1 MEHDTNLE
9 KVLKRLREINLK
21 LAPRKCKY
29 KLQEIL
35 YIGHVLSKDGLK
47 PDPRKVQAITEM
59 PEPENTTDLLRFM
72 GMVKYLSKFVPDLSE
87 KAAALNELLHKDNEW
102 VWDVP
107 QQKAY
112 DDVKQSIAH
121 ATILAYF
128 DVNKDVTL
136 TCDASQHG
144 LGAACLQNGRPVA
157 YASRALTETET
168 RYAQIEKELL
178 AVVFAC
184 TKFKNYICAKQVT
197 VETDHQPLISITKKP
212 LSAAPARLQR
222 MLMRLQSH
230 DIHLVYRKGK
240 DLVLADAL
248 SRAYLQ
254 TEQQENEEVT
264 DYEVLSLLPITSNKL
279 DELKQATA
287 ADNSLQRVYRATQ
300 SGWPTQSKHI
310 HPELKPY
317 FPFRDEMTSEDGV
330 ILKGH
335 KIVVPSALRNEYV
348 NLAHKGHIG
357 IDATKRRARD
367 VMFWPNMNSDIEKAI
382 TACKTCQSMTYH
394 QQKEPL
400 MSYPVPNQPWATVGT
415 DLFEWHNCM
424 YLITVDLYSGW
435 YEIDLLRDTSTSTII
450 KKMKTH
456 FSRFGIPLMVISD
469 SGSQYKSREF
479 KQFARDW
486 SFNHVMSSPHFHS
499 SNGLAEKAV
508 QTAKKLLEKSYRD
521 GTDAHLNL
529 LNWRNTPRD
538 AVLGSPAQR
547 NISCRTRTTLPTTQT
562 LLKPQ
567 VLNQQTVQHQL
578 SEKRLQQKKYADK
591 SAKPLPLLHTGDNV
605 CMQTP
610 KGYGKPATITR
621 LANEPRSYYVRSE
634 KGTEYRRNRRHL
646 LKVPTT
652 VPATVDTT
660 LPAISEETIETLP
673 RNEQSNTVL
682 KPVMSRSG
690 RLIKT
695 PARYAE

>member
-1 MEHDTNLE
+1 M
-9 KVLKRLREINLK
+9 
-21 LAPRKCKY
+21 
-29 KLQEIL
+29 
-35 YIGHVLSKDGLK
+35 
-47 PDPRKVQAITEM
+47 
-59 PEPENTTDLLRFM
+59 
-72 GMVKYLSKFVPDLSE
+72 
-87 KAAALNELLHKDNEW
+87 
-102 VWDVP
+102 
-107 QQKAY
+107 
-112 DDVKQSIAH
+112 
-121 ATILAYF
+121 
-128 DVNKDVTL
+128 
-136 TCDASQHG
+136 
-144 LGAACLQNGRPVA
+144 
-157 YASRALTETET
+157 
-168 RYAQIEKELL
+168 
-178 AVVFAC
+178 
-184 TKFKNYICAKQVT
+184 
-197 VETDHQPLISITKKP
+197 
-212 LSAAPARLQR
+212 
-222 MLMRLQSH
+222 
-230 DIHLVYRKGK
+230 
-240 DLVLADAL
+240 LADAL

-310 HPELKPY
+310 HPELKQY

-382 TACKTCQSMTYH
+382 TACETCQSMTYH

-424 YLITVDLYSGW
+424 YLITVDSYSGW

-538 AVLGSPAQR
+538 AVLGSPAHITPHKD
-547 NISCRTRTTLPTTQT
+547 NIAYNTDTVKTTSSQPT
-562 LLKPQ
+562 
-567 VLNQQTVQHQL
+567 
-578 SEKRLQQKKYADK
+578 D
-591 SAKPLPLLHTGDNV
+591 SATSV
-605 CMQTP
+605 
-610 KGYGKPATITR
+610 
-621 LANEPRSYYVRSE
+621 V
-634 KGTEYRRNRRHL
+634 
-646 LKVPTT
+646 
-652 VPATVDTT
+652 
-660 LPAISEETIETLP
+660 
-673 RNEQSNTVL
+673 
-682 KPVMSRSG
+682 
-690 RLIKT
+690 
-695 PARYAE
+695 